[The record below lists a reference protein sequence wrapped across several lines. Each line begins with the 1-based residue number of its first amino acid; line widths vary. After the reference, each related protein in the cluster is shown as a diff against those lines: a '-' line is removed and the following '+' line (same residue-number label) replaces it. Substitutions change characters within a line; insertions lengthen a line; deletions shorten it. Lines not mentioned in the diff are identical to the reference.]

1 MVKYGVMASLAMVVD
16 TMMLSAPTAQARNLY
31 FDMWCQ
37 EQGFEKARCDER
49 RAEDVA
55 QFEEYWRAV
64 ERYEE
69 QYVVERE
76 NYKNF
81 RDELNTLDEASQAG
95 LQGYDPEN
103 SPRPE

>member
-1 MVKYGVMASLAMVVD
+1 MVKYGLMASLAMVVGM
-16 TMMLSAPTAQARNLY
+16 MMLSAPAAQARNLY
-31 FDMWCQ
+31 FDIWCQ

-81 RDELNTLDEASQAG
+81 RDELNTLDQTSQAG
-95 LQGYDPEN
+95 HQDYDPEN
-103 SPRPE
+103 SPRPQ

>member
-1 MVKYGVMASLAMVVD
+1 MVKYGLMAGLAMVVG
-16 TMMLSAPTAQARNLY
+16 TMMLSAPAAQARNLY

-55 QFEEYWRAV
+55 LFEEYWRAV

-81 RDELNTLDEASQAG
+81 RDELNTLDQTSQAG
-95 LQGYDPEN
+95 HQDFDPEN
-103 SPRPE
+103 SPRPQ

>member
-1 MVKYGVMASLAMVVD
+1 MLNRGLMASLAVVVGF
-16 TMMLSAPTAQARNLY
+16 MMLSAPAAQARNLY
-31 FDMWCQ
+31 FDLWCQ
-37 EQGFEKARCDER
+37 DQGFEKTRCDER
-49 RAEDVA
+49 RSEDVA

-76 NYKNF
+76 GYKNF
-81 RDELNTLDEASQAG
+81 RDELNALDEASQAG
-95 LQGYDPEN
+95 FQGHDAEN

>member
-1 MVKYGVMASLAMVVD
+1 MVKSGVMAGLALVVGS
-16 TMMLSAPTAQARNLY
+16 MMLSAPAAEARNLY
-31 FDMWCQ
+31 FDLWCQ
-37 EQGFEKARCDER
+37 VQGYDKARCDER

-81 RDELNTLDEASQAG
+81 RDELNTLDETSQAG
-95 LQGYDPEN
+95 FQGYDPEN

>member
-1 MVKYGVMASLAMVVD
+1 MVKSGVMAGLALVVGS
-16 TMMLSAPTAQARNLY
+16 MMLSAPAAEARNLY
-31 FDMWCQ
+31 FDLWCQ
-37 EQGFEKARCDER
+37 EQGYDKARCDER

-81 RDELNTLDEASQAG
+81 RDELNTLDETSQAG
-95 LQGYDPEN
+95 FQGYDPEN

>member
-1 MVKYGVMASLAMVVD
+1 MVKSGVMAGLALVVG
-16 TMMLSAPTAQARNLY
+16 TMMLSAPAAEARNLY
-31 FDMWCQ
+31 FDLWCQ
-37 EQGFEKARCDER
+37 EQGYDKARCDER
-49 RAEDVA
+49 RSEDVA

-69 QYVVERE
+69 QYVVERD

-81 RDELNTLDEASQAG
+81 RDELNTLDQTSQAG
-95 LQGYDPEN
+95 FQGYDPED

>member
-1 MVKYGVMASLAMVVD
+1 MVKSGVMAGLALVVGS
-16 TMMLSAPTAQARNLY
+16 MMLSAPAAEARNLY
-31 FDMWCQ
+31 FDLWCQ
-37 EQGFEKARCDER
+37 EQGYDKARCDER

-64 ERYEE
+64 ERYDE

-81 RDELNTLDEASQAG
+81 RDELNTLDETSQAG
-95 LQGYDPEN
+95 FQGYGPEN

>member
-1 MVKYGVMASLAMVVD
+1 MVKSGVMAGLALVVGSK
-16 TMMLSAPTAQARNLY
+16 MLSAPAAEARNLY
-31 FDMWCQ
+31 FDLWCQ
-37 EQGFEKARCDER
+37 EQGYDKARCDER

-81 RDELNTLDEASQAG
+81 RDELNTLDETSQAG
-95 LQGYDPEN
+95 FQGYAPEN

>member
-1 MVKYGVMASLAMVVD
+1 MVKYGVMASLAMVVG
-16 TMMLSAPTAQARNLY
+16 TMMLSTPAAQARNLY

-81 RDELNTLDEASQAG
+81 RDELNTLDQTSQAG
-95 LQGYDPEN
+95 HQDYDPEN
-103 SPRPE
+103 SPRPQ